1 MSPTFA
7 DAVAALRKRHDAR
20 SWSALSQAERVKL
33 IHAEMRQIDLDRTKE
48 LDRDKSPQGQA
59 QMRDRPEDDLRLGR
73 RRKERLAAPEAT
85 TGRSRPWSAL
95 SFSPADV
102 PRAITGN

>member
-33 IHAEMRQIDLDRTKE
+33 IHAEMRQIDPDRTKE
-48 LDRDKSPQGQA
+48 LDPDRSPS
-59 QMRDRPEDDLRLGR
+59 E
-73 RRKERLAAPEAT
+73 
-85 TGRSRPWSAL
+85 
-95 SFSPADV
+95 PA
-102 PRAITGN
+102 